1 MPDEAT
7 LSKLKAQ
14 GSGQLTYQSI
24 SSYYDTVNSTN
35 AQINFNLGLGKVR
48 SAFVNFIDSTK
59 LNNVAENGLAT
70 LMPTLATGVTNDI
83 KQVQFLKGGTQFPA
97 LFPQNNVIRDSP
109 NTSVCDA
116 GLLRDYIDAVV
127 PYSMNRNLSLVLA
140 NANRNYQAVIQT
152 GAINPAYHS
161 IASGG
166 ICYGLGVRYDS
177 LGGSGSDFRNENW
190 GLNMTL
196 TNNDG
201 SVVSAFIF
209 VNSEQTLVYNS
220 NGVQVVS

>member
-1 MPDEAT
+1 MIFAVTVDPD
-7 LSKLKAQ
+7 Q
-14 GSGQLTYQSI
+14 YSI
-24 SSYYDTVNSTN
+24 FH
-35 AQINFNLGLGKVR
+35 IHR
-48 SAFVNFIDSTK
+48 
-59 LNNVAENGLAT
+59 
-70 LMPTLATGVTNDI
+70 
-83 KQVQFLKGGTQFPA
+83 
-97 LFPQNNVIRDSP
+97 R
-109 NTSVCDA
+109 TSVCDA